1 MFLAVL
7 VPIIATIVFK
17 QPSSE
22 GQTTL
27 ITKDK
32 KIITTTPDIEKSK
45 IINAA
50 TDIKTEKNII
60 AGLEIDNGVDK
71 LNSVN
76 NTQRKKI
83 NSLQKEVEY
92 LKKELR
98 KEKNFTPDTVV
109 CKIDTIY
116 IKKKNL
122 FSRIFGSNN

>member
-7 VPIIATIVFK
+7 IPIMATIFFK

-27 ITKDK
+27 ISKDK
-32 KIITTTPDIEKSK
+32 KFIATNSDIEKSK
-45 IINAA
+45 IINAQ

-60 AGLEIDNGVDK
+60 AGLAIDSGVDK
-71 LNSVN
+71 LNSEN
-76 NTQRKKI
+76 STQKKKI

-92 LKKELR
+92 LKQKLR
-98 KEKNFTPDTVV
+98 NEKNFIPDTVV

-122 FSRIFGSNN
+122 ISRIFGNN